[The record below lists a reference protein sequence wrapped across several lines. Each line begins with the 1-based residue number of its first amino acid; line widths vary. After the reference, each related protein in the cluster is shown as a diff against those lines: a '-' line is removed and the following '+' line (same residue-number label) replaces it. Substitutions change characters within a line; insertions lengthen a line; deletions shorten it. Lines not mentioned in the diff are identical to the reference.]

1 MKNLWWSPTD
11 KDEVIL
17 EEMNEYVKFKQKNCI
32 NVIFNCF
39 LSQNEVTILHSK
51 RLLGGCKTEI
61 RIVSVASH
69 SELKEW
75 LHYYALCSIA
85 TSHGAELLVSI

>member
-11 KDEVIL
+11 KDNVIM
-17 EEMNEYVKFKQKNCI
+17 EEMNQYVKSKQKNCL
-32 NVIFNCF
+32 NVLFNCF
-39 LSQNEVTILHSK
+39 VIRNELSITHHKRVLSGCTNEVMV
-51 RLLGGCKTEI
+51 
-61 RIVSVASH
+61 VSVASH

-85 TSHGAELLVSI
+85 TSHGAQLLVSI